1 MDSTPK
7 KPAAPRTPAQLE
19 KQKRE
24 KNAAAEVTRLT
35 GVGVPPTI
43 GAKYLRLQR
52 EGQNTKA
59 FLNEIK
65 AKAATRSAPKPKSA
79 PKAKS
84 ATKKNKPAAAASSNA
99 NLVNLF
105 VAPAAPAPLP
115 AAKPVN
121 ALNLTN
127 DDLEVLKK
135 CERIH
140 EKILQKAKQNIKN
153 YSGKNANVANAQ
165 ALANV
170 RKTGATVSAKNFMK
184 VLEARKQQNK
194 TRKGR
199 PPMTLNEIAAKL
211 KTPAVRKA
219 LEEFLEKNA

>member
-1 MDSTPK
+1 MESTPK

-24 KNAAAEVTRLT
+24 KNAALEVTRLT

-59 FLNEIK
+59 FLNEVK

-79 PKAKS
+79 PKSKS
-84 ATKKNKPAAAASSNA
+84 ATKKNTAAAAAPAANA
-99 NLVNLF
+99 NLMNLF

-115 AAKPVN
+115 AAN

-199 PPMTLNEIAAKL
+199 PPMTLNEIAMKL